1 MNERLK
7 ELAIQAGFFYEDYKD
22 IWYLEYHNETC
33 EEEMKKFAELIIQ
46 ECLDKVDKTGS
57 HFNEQPQYNDK
68 QNALVSEG
76 FFWALESVKQQIKQ
90 HFGVEE

>member
-1 MNERLK
+1 MNERIK

-22 IWYLEYHNETC
+22 IWYLEYHNQTC

-46 ECLDKVDKTGS
+46 ECSDLFEIEWGEEKLTG
-57 HFNEQPQYNDK
+57 NDVGYVLK
-68 QNALVSEG
+68 
-76 FFWALESVKQQIKQ
+76 K